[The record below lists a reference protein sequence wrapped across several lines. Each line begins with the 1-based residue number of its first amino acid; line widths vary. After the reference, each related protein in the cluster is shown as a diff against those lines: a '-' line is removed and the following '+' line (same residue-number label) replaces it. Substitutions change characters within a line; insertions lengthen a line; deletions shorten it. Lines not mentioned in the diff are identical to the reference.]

1 MTVLAAGLALLGSL
15 FFAVG
20 AALQQF
26 EAASTARVTFRHLA
40 RRPRWLLGGL
50 AIGAGTVL
58 HIVALRYGPLT
69 VVQPMGVASLL
80 FALPCAAMLQRRRPR
95 PGELAAAAVIAI
107 GLIGLVLVVPGH
119 SGDPHLSGAEA
130 VTLLA
135 GAATVA
141 LLLWGA
147 ARGASPAVRA
157 GLLAMGAGVL
167 YGATATL
174 TRVLV
179 EGDWEPWLL
188 PAAPMP
194 ALIALALLQRAYAV
208 GHFGVAFAALQVAD
222 PLTAVAF
229 GALLLGE
236 PLPTG
241 TASMLTALLASALTA
256 AGTVALARTSPMS
269 ANAHDAITR

>member
-15 FFAVG
+15 FFALG

-26 EAASTARVTFRHLA
+26 EAAGASRAGLGYLV

-50 AIGAGTVL
+50 AIAGGTAL
-58 HIVALRYGPLT
+58 HIVALKYGPLT
-69 VVQPMGVASLL
+69 LVQPMGVASLL
-80 FALPCAAMLQRRRPR
+80 FALPCAAALQRRGPK
-95 PGELAAAAVIAI
+95 PGELASAAVIAV
-107 GLIGLVLVVPGH
+107 GLVGLVLVVPQH
-119 SGDPHLSGAEA
+119 SGKPHLSTGEA
-130 VTLLA
+130 VVLLA
-135 GAATVA
+135 GAATAA
-141 LLLWGA
+141 LMLWALARRVSPA
-147 ARGASPAVRA
+147 ARAC
-157 GLLAMGAGVL
+157 LLAVGAGVL

-179 EGDWEPWLL
+179 DGDWQLWFLF
-188 PAAPMP
+188 AVPMP
-194 ALIALALLQRAYAV
+194 AVIALALLQRAYAV

-241 TASMLTALLASALTA
+241 AASTFTALAAAALTA
-256 AGTVALARTSPMS
+256 AGTVALARTTPMPP
-269 ANAHDAITR
+269 T